1 MKKLTKI
8 LTLLLAVALV
18 CTGLALAVSAS
29 NGESETASYV
39 VNGEA
44 ATGTLAEALAAA
56 DENTTVTLMGDC
68 TLEETFTVTKS
79 LTVNLNGKKLVAKT
93 DAFVIGANDIT
104 FQIIGTGSMSLA
116 GKLASAGADYSGFTV
131 NVEGTE
137 MTDGIDITHTN
148 SNIVSTYNGDWYFT
162 NLDIVSTS
170 NLAKGDAYF
179 LNVRDPEVMANWKF
193 KLVSFDSTSV
203 AYKNSCG
210 NFVVNI
216 AGGTNLNIYSSAFR
230 TQNSGINAG
239 HALNGGP
246 VWGDINV
253 SNSLI
258 SCVSRAVFKKD
269 HRNYVLLGNDYKFTT
284 GFDAQQDGFNGVMNI
299 DNSTVECNSRIFSCG
314 KVDAATI
321 NMSDSTM
328 RLVGIYGQD
337 TAYAITRG
345 DEVTLNLVGECAYVG
360 VAKSS
365 SLSNPPVG
373 TRSNLPK
380 YLSNLPSGTV
390 VAYDPYGNVEAPYV
404 VVNADDN
411 MSPDYYM
418 DYGFDTYDFTKNYSA
433 DTHTGN
439 RDIRINNAD
448 PKPVTFEVGDT
459 YWGPD
464 KTKGMQWDNK
474 LGTITHVLSEE
485 SSYVKYWIPADP
497 NNPNATTRKL
507 AASDNTDTY
516 FVMGL
521 GSNGHSI
528 HNGTH
533 LTALSGENRKA
544 VVVAEFEFATEADG
558 VGYPYFAVVPQV
570 RTNTDGGAVRS
581 KAFAVTNAGNIVDSA
596 NLQDAPEVLPT
607 LNAKGEW
614 NRMSMVCYSDP
625 ANSKYLV
632 YIYLNGEYM
641 GWVPLVEDTK
651 TADYFYFQGIRLSFA
666 NNSQKV
672 NSNLFID
679 NVSLRAYTDY
689 QFEGEM
695 DSTYNEETGAYNMDG
710 VYFPENYIIGTPAQ
724 RSITPNVTVGGV
736 PFADVNDAL
745 AYATS
750 IGAVVDINSNTTLNV
765 TENGVINTNGY
776 DVKLTS
782 NSYGYVTDGNYYTFN
797 ENYQYT
803 AYFYT
808 GDLEKLNDGTYTDE
822 DFEKVVV
829 KVGDYL
835 NKGIVYT
842 GDVNKNFTDMTV
854 SGSQSGWVIDPTTT
868 ASVLPKFVTVE
879 DLALADDNNVIY
891 YYPSFASVSM
901 SYYVKNAEGTVYAGD
916 ISNEQALID
925 FQALKNGDT
934 FVLLGDVNISKA
946 DTYFANTTD
955 TTEQVINIDLNGNTL
970 SLSENGA
977 LVRVGSY
984 TTLNVYSSKPGAMVN
999 CVTFTGGK
1007 LYGNYAFVID
1017 DPAVTAMSAL
1027 ELADNVKSAKINV
1040 GTIEALGTDGSNM
1053 VIVAETALQGKIGDD
1068 DCRIVCDGVD
1078 IYAPTDLNSNT
1089 AVIDARLFNG
1099 EVYVKN
1105 ALIVSFIKANVFNL
1119 TGFYEGNKPAKDA
1132 EGNEIELSNRQ
1143 SGFENGIVTS
1153 YMEVENCIVVNKVS
1167 GMGDNNNDNIVGNN
1181 GDGSNAHKNLKLK
1194 NVVTAGRLNP
1204 SNGNRTMVE
1213 GLVVAEKYDLSSNN
1227 NPYGENTVLLSK
1239 YNAPMT
1245 FDALDLG
1252 IETVDGVLTVAICYY
1267 DAAEDRMVNY
1277 IEYKLSNNGVA
1288 ASGSNAYMLPVLA
1301 KGTSYES
1308 ELVTVSWVDF
1318 AGEVI
1323 ASESYIK
1330 GGKFNAKTNL
1340 TVEDVAGNVMSITWD
1355 GTFSAAPA
1363 YVTENIT
1370 LIPGGI
1376 VSTNVTGIKA
1386 NLSLYSDFNVNLYIP
1401 AAYME
1406 NITIEG
1412 YTLVDVTI
1420 GDVDYKMITVTQA
1433 CNETTDSIVV
1443 TLNITETINGEEY
1456 TDTKV
1461 INYSVAA
1468 YANTVLSSETLESE
1482 DKVLAYYMVAY
1493 ANAATAYVDGEAN
1506 ETLSAILENYSDY
1519 AAYEDEDGY
1528 ADAVDVTNLSA
1539 VFSAVTVTLD
1549 PNPAY
1554 VLTVKDGFVGTVV
1567 VKYGNNERTY
1577 TIGANTK
1584 REIVIEGMKIY
1595 DFAEM
1600 LTITADGTVNGEA
1613 AVVTDGAYSLDTFAK
1628 YHSENAETDETSAA
1642 AMPLI
1647 NALIDYANVAYV
1659 YKNVQLL
1666 K

>member
-8 LTLLLAVALV
+8 LSLLLAVALV
-18 CTGLALAVSAS
+18 CTGLILAVSAN
-29 NGESETASYV
+29 NGEGETASYV
-39 VNGEA
+39 ANGETV
-44 ATGTLAEALAAA
+44 TGTLAEALAAA

-79 LTVNLNGKKLVAKT
+79 LTVDLNGNKLVAKT

-104 FQIIGTGSMSLA
+104 FTITGTGSMNLA
-116 GKLASAGADYSGFTV
+116 GKLASAAADFSGFTV
-131 NVEGTE
+131 EVIGTK

-148 SNIVSTYNGDWYFT
+148 SNIVSTYNGNWYFT

-179 LNVRDPEVMANWKF
+179 FNVRDPEVAANWNF
-193 KLVSFDSTSV
+193 ELVSFDSTAV
-203 AYKNSCG
+203 EYKNSCG
-210 NFVVNI
+210 NFIVTI

-246 VWGDINV
+246 VGGDINIFD
-253 SNSLI
+253 SLI
-258 SCVSRAVFKKD
+258 SCVSHSVFKKN
-269 HRNYVLLGNDYKFTT
+269 HRNYVLLGNDYNFTS
-284 GFDAQQDGFNGVMNI
+284 GIDARQDGFNGVMNI
-299 DNSTVECNSRIFSCG
+299 ENSTVECNSRLFCCG
-314 KVDAATI
+314 TVDAPTI
-321 NMSDSTM
+321 NMYKSTM
-328 RLVGIYGQD
+328 RLVGIYGED
-337 TAYAITRG
+337 TAYSIARG
-345 DEVTLNLVGECAYVG
+345 EVTLNLEDSAYIG

-365 SLSNPPVG
+365 SLNNPPVG

-380 YLSNLPSGTV
+380 YLANLPSGTV

-404 VVNADDN
+404 VVNAGEN
-411 MSPDYYM
+411 ISPDYYM
-418 DYGFDTYDFTKNYSA
+418 DYGFDTYDFTKNYSSS
-433 DTHTGN
+433 THTGN
-439 RDIRINNAD
+439 RDIRVNNTS
-448 PKPVTFEVGDT
+448 PSTFNVGDP
-459 YWGPD
+459 YWPTD
-464 KTKGMQWDNK
+464 STKGMQWDNK

-497 NNPNATTRKL
+497 NNPTATTRKL
-507 AASDNTDTY
+507 VSDDKTDTY

-521 GSNGHSI
+521 GSNGHSV

-533 LTALSGENRKA
+533 LTAMSGENRKA

-596 NLQDAPEVLPT
+596 NLKDAPEVLPT

-651 TADYFYFQGIRLSFA
+651 TADYFYFQGIRISFA

-672 NSNLFID
+672 NSNLLID

-695 DSTYNEETGAYNMDG
+695 DSTFNADTGAYNNDG
-710 VYFPENYIIGTPAQ
+710 VYFPEKYIIATPTHKALAPT
-724 RSITPNVTVGGV
+724 ITVGGV
-736 PFADVNDAL
+736 SFADVNEAL
-745 AYATS
+745 AYATY
-750 IGAVVDINSNTTLNV
+750 IGAVVDINANTTLNV

-776 DVKLTS
+776 DVKFTGD
-782 NSYGYVTDGNYYTFN
+782 SYGYVADGNFYTFSDK
-797 ENYQYT
+797 YQYT

-808 GDLEKLNDGTYTDE
+808 GDLEKLNNGTYTEE
-822 DFEKVVV
+822 DFEKVLV

-842 GDVNKNFTDMTV
+842 GDAIKNFTDMTI
-854 SGSQSGWVIDPTTT
+854 SGSQSGWVIDPNTT
-868 ASVLPKFVTVE
+868 ASVLPKYVTVE
-879 DLALADDNNVIY
+879 DLALADENNSIY
-891 YYPSFASVSM
+891 YFPSFASVSM
-901 SYYVKNAEGTVYAGD
+901 TYYVTDAEGTVYAGD
-916 ISNEQALID
+916 VSNEQAMID

-934 FVLLGDVNISKA
+934 FVLLGNVNLSKA
-946 DTYFANTTD
+946 NAYFTNTTD

-970 SLSENGA
+970 SLSETGA
-977 LVRVGSY
+977 LVKVGSY

-999 CVTFTGGK
+999 CVTYTGGK

-1017 DPAVTAMSAL
+1017 DPAVTEMSAL

-1040 GTIEALGTDGSNM
+1040 GTIEALGTDGANM

-1078 IYAPTDLNSNT
+1078 IYAPSDMHANT

-1143 SGFENGIVTS
+1143 AGFENGIVTS

-1167 GMGDNNNDNIVGNN
+1167 GMGDNTNDNIVGNN
-1181 GDGSNAHKNLKLK
+1181 GDGTNARKNLKLK

-1204 SNGNRTMVE
+1204 SNANRTMVE
-1213 GLVVAEKYDLSSNN
+1213 GLVVAEKYDLSSSN
-1227 NPYGENTVLLSK
+1227 NPYGENTVLIGK

-1252 IETVDGVLTVAICYY
+1252 VETVDGVLTVAISYY

-1288 ASGSNAYMLPVLA
+1288 ATGSNAYMLPVLT

-1308 ELVTVSWVDF
+1308 ELVTVTWTDLK
-1318 AGEVI
+1318 GEVL
-1323 ASESYIK
+1323 ATDTLIK
-1330 GGKFNAKTNL
+1330 GGKFNAKTGL
-1340 TVEDVAGNVMSITWD
+1340 TVENVEGTVMSLAWD
-1355 GTFSAAPA
+1355 GTFTTAPA
-1363 YVTENIT
+1363 YVTESIT
-1370 LIPGGI
+1370 LTPGYT
-1376 VSTNVTGIKA
+1376 VKTNVSGIKA
-1386 NLSLYSDFNVNLYIP
+1386 NLSLYTDFDVNLYIP
-1401 AAYME
+1401 AEYMDY
-1406 NITIEG
+1406 ITVDG
-1412 YTLVDVTI
+1412 YTLTDATL
-1420 GDVDYKMITVTQA
+1420 GEANFKKITVTQA
-1433 CNETTDSIVV
+1433 CNETTDAFVV
-1443 TLNITETINGEEY
+1443 TLKIAETVNGVEY

-1461 INYSVAA
+1461 ITYSVAA
-1468 YANTVLSSETLESE
+1468 YAETVLNSQTLTDS

-1493 ANAATAYVDGEAN
+1493 ANAATAYVDGAAD
-1506 ETLSAILENYSDY
+1506 ETLTAMLETYAKFGELYTVESEYANAIAE
-1519 AAYEDEDGY
+1519 
-1528 ADAVDVTNLSA
+1528 TNLSA
-1539 VFSAVTVTLD
+1539 VFSEATVTLD
-1549 PNPAY
+1549 PKPAF

-1567 VKYGNNERTY
+1567 VKYADGSNERLY
-1577 TIGANTK
+1577 TVGENTK
-1584 REIVIEGMKIY
+1584 REIVIEGMKLYNFSQIL
-1595 DFAEM
+1595 E
-1600 LTITADGTVNGEA
+1600 ITAEGTIGEEM
-1613 AVVTDGAYSLDTFAK
+1613 VEIKGAYSLDTFAK
-1628 YHSENAETDETSAA
+1628 YHSDNAETNETSAA
-1642 AMPLI
+1642 CLPLI
-1647 NALIDYANVAYV
+1647 NALRAYAEVAYI
-1659 YKNVQLL
+1659 YKTVAPL